1 MKKSVLIL
9 MGSLALITACSIT
22 KPHEKNLATEA
33 EPLGLTEVESAT
45 LDSVFVADNVG
56 IANYKYVV
64 LEPLDMSAVKIRKPA
79 NISFVND
86 TPWELN
92 DQDRNYYQEKYTQ
105 AMKKEWLDKS
115 GLTQTDKATEQTLIV
130 KAVLKEIAPL
140 GSKDDFKGRPAIT
153 KVYSEG
159 VGTMTINFQ
168 LSDAK
173 TGKVLALVSD
183 QRDLGKIWEENNRVT
198 FNQQVRLA
206 FTAWASRLQKQFM

>member
-1 MKKSVLIL
+1 MKAFLIVL
-9 MGSLALITACSIT
+9 MVVSLLTACSFN
-22 KPHEKNLATEA
+22 KPHEKNLAKEA
-33 EPLGLTEVESAT
+33 EPLGLTEVKSSK
-45 LDSVFVADNVG
+45 LDSVFVADQVG
-56 IANYKYVV
+56 IANYKHVI
-64 LEPLDMSAVKIRKPA
+64 LEPLDMSAVKIRKPT
-79 NISFVND
+79 NISFVNE

-115 GLTQTDKATEQTLIV
+115 GLTQVDKATEQTLIV

-168 LSDAK
+168 LSDAT

>member
-9 MGSLALITACSIT
+9 IASLVLVTACSIT
-22 KPHEKNLATEA
+22 KPHEKNLAKEA
-33 EPLGLTEVESAT
+33 EPLGLTEAGSST
-45 LDSVFVADNVG
+45 LDSVFVADKLG
-56 IANYKYVV
+56 IANYKHII
-64 LEPLDMSAVKIRKPA
+64 LEPLDMSAVKIRKPT

-115 GLTQTDKATEQTLIV
+115 GLTQVDKATEQTLIV

-140 GSKDDFKGRPAIT
+140 GSKDDFKGRPVIT

-159 VGTMTINFQ
+159 VGTMTINFE

-183 QRDLGKIWEENNRVT
+183 QRDLGKVWEENNRVT